1 MKRRILVIEDNEM
14 VLGLLKFRFQD
25 QYDLFLAKSIRSAK
39 ELMKSVGLPDLL
51 ILDLQLADGEDGFS
65 YLEEIK
71 ASPAFSHV
79 PVLILSGDDKSETR
93 IKCLQAGAVDYII
106 KPFHPD
112 ELQLRISKALEVK
125 NNNTPAD
132 DEINFPTPKPSW
144 RKRLFDIFFSMTALI
159 LLSPLFLIVAILI
172 KLDSKGPVFYFSKR
186 VGAGYTIF
194 NLYKFRT
201 MRTDADK
208 IITQMANL
216 NAYTK
221 KVETPVE
228 PTQGDSTLIAD
239 SGWVSESKLKAEKQ
253 GEAAFMKFQNDPRIT
268 RLGAFLR
275 NSSIDELPQ
284 LINILKGDMSVI
296 GNRPLPLYEAEKLTK
311 DESVARF
318 LAPAGLTGL
327 WQVTKRGKAGLT
339 EEERM
344 ELDNTY
350 SKKHNFWM
358 DIKLF
363 FKTFKAV
370 FQSEKM

>member
-14 VLGLLKFRFQD
+14 VLGLLKFKLQD
-25 QYDLFLAKSIRSAK
+25 QYDLFLAKSIRTGK
-39 ELMKSVGLPDLL
+39 ELLKSMGQPDLL

-65 YLEEIK
+65 YLEEVK
-71 ASPAFSHV
+71 ASSAYAHV
-79 PVLILSGDDKSETR
+79 PVIILSGDDKSETR
-93 IKCLQAGAVDYII
+93 IKCLQAGAVDYIM

-112 ELQLRISKALEVK
+112 ELQLRISKSLEVK
-125 NNNTPAD
+125 SVPPPND
-132 DEINFPTPKPSW
+132 DIDFPTPKPSW
-144 RKRLFDIFFSMTALI
+144 RKRLFDIFFSLMALI

-208 IITQMANL
+208 IISQMAGQ

-221 KVETPVE
+221 KVETPLE
-228 PTQGDSTLIAD
+228 PSTQDTTLIAD
-239 SGWVSESKLKAEKQ
+239 TGWVSESKLKAEKSS
-253 GEAAFMKFQNDPRIT
+253 EAAFMKFQNDPRIT

-284 LINILKGDMSVI
+284 LINILKGDMSII

-350 SKKHNFWM
+350 SKKHNIWM
-358 DIKLF
+358 DLKLF

>member
-1 MKRRILVIEDNEM
+1 M
-14 VLGLLKFRFQD
+14 VLGLLKFKLQD
-25 QYDLFLAKSIRSAK
+25 QYDPFLARSIRTARELLKSI
-39 ELMKSVGLPDLL
+39 GQPDLL
-51 ILDLQLADGEDGFS
+51 ILDLQLADGEDGFTF
-65 YLEEIK
+65 LGELK
-71 ASPAFSHV
+71 ASSTLADI
-79 PVLILSGDDKSETR
+79 PVIILSGDDKSETR
-93 IKCLQAGAVDYII
+93 IKCLQAGAVDYIV

-112 ELQLRISKALEVK
+112 ELQLRISKSLESR
-125 NNNTPAD
+125 PAPPD
-132 DEINFPTPKPSW
+132 DDIDFPTPKPSW

-159 LLSPLFLIVAILI
+159 LLSPLLLIVAILI

-208 IITQMANL
+208 IISQMAGL

-221 KVETPVE
+221 QVEAPSE
-228 PTQGDSTLIAD
+228 PTSEDAALIAD
-239 SGWVSESKLKAEKQ
+239 SGWVSESKLKAEKK

-350 SKKHNFWM
+350 SKKHNIWM
-358 DIKLF
+358 DLKLF

>member
-14 VLGLLKFRFQD
+14 VLGLLKFKLQD
-25 QYDLFLAKSIRSAK
+25 QYDLFLAKSIRTGK
-39 ELMKSVGLPDLL
+39 ELLKSMGQPDLL

-65 YLEEIK
+65 YLEEVK
-71 ASPAFSHV
+71 ASSAYAHV
-79 PVLILSGDDKSETR
+79 PVIILSGDDKSETR
-93 IKCLQAGAVDYII
+93 IKCLQAGAVDYIM

-112 ELQLRISKALEVK
+112 ELQLRISKSLEVK
-125 NNNTPAD
+125 SVAPPND
-132 DEINFPTPKPSW
+132 DIDFPTPKPSW
-144 RKRLFDIFFSMTALI
+144 RKRLFDIFFSLMALI

-208 IITQMANL
+208 IISQMAGQ

-221 KVETPVE
+221 KVETPLE
-228 PTQGDSTLIAD
+228 PSTQDTTLIAD
-239 SGWVSESKLKAEKQ
+239 TGWVSESKLKAEKSS
-253 GEAAFMKFQNDPRIT
+253 EAAFMKFQNDPRIT

-284 LINILKGDMSVI
+284 LINILKGDMSII

-350 SKKHNFWM
+350 SKKHNIWM
-358 DIKLF
+358 DLKLF